1 MSVVKAA
8 FEMASPVG
16 YKDEVSG
23 LFSECRE
30 TREAVSIIESLWG
43 GLFSGC
49 VRNGFASSLQ
59 GGGVGIVL
67 RVSRNPRSGF
77 DYRVIVGC
85 PF

>member
-1 MSVVKAA
+1 M
-8 FEMASPVG
+8 EWLQLASPIG
-16 YKDEVSG
+16 EHDAA
-23 LFSECRE
+23 LWRLLECRE
-30 TREAVSIIESLWG
+30 IREAVSIVEWLWG
-43 GLFSGC
+43 VRSEGC

-77 DYRVIVGC
+77 DYRVVVGC